1 MTPEADTTAAA
12 AAPPEADSVLQAL
25 AKIHLFHGIAERG
38 LARIAAIAQ
47 EESYKMGQVIF
58 KEGETGG
65 SLYLILEGK
74 VRISREVSGMGE
86 EALAVL
92 REGDAFG
99 EMALIDAVPR
109 SADARVHEACRLLV
123 ISKDGKHLGT
133 ISTDDLVAN
142 CAWGDDGSTLYMTTN
157 SRLARVKTKTR
168 GAGF

>member
-1 MTPEADTTAAA
+1 MTPEAHTTAEAA
-12 AAPPEADSVLQAL
+12 APEADSVLRAL
-25 AKIHLFHGIAERG
+25 AKIHLFDGIAERG

-92 REGDAFG
+92 KEGDAFG

-109 SADARVHEACRLLV
+109 SADALRCQGGRNVLV
-123 ISKDGKHLGT
+123 KKPD
-133 ISTDDLVAN
+133 
-142 CAWGDDGSTLYMTTN
+142 
-157 SRLARVKTKTR
+157 SRFFLAFR
-168 GAGF
+168 GE